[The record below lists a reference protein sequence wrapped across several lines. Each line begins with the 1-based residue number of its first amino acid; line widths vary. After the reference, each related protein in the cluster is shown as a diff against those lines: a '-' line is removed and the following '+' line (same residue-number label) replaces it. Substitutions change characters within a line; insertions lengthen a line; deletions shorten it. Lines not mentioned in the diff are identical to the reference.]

1 MKTETIEIRKLI
13 ASDGMT
19 LPNGEAYGKEV
30 YLGKEDSPENWHE
43 ITDEEAERLQRE
55 KEEESI
61 SENR

>member
-19 LPNGEAYGKEV
+19 LTNGEAYGREV

-43 ITDEEAERLQRE
+43 IPDEEAERLQRE
-55 KEEESI
+55 KEEETA
-61 SENR
+61 